1 MGGKRWGLQSGWG
14 GGAALSKSVERE
26 GLCESSM
33 GATAQQPEKREHPVN
48 LKRERVKKGR

>member
-1 MGGKRWGLQSGWG
+1 MGIAVG
-14 GGAALSKSVERE
+14 GGGALSKSVERE